1 MLNSIKNIDY
11 TKKENQTF
19 KHWFLFCMA
28 NLWLPIALIGLTL
41 LVLELVFFRTVTEW
55 VLEAYAEGT
64 GNGIFVTPFL
74 FLPLTMFGVTAYKG
88 CYKQWKLVITGN
100 QTKYSE

>member
-19 KHWFLFCMA
+19 KHW
-28 NLWLPIALIGLTL
+28 
-41 LVLELVFFRTVTEW
+41 
-55 VLEAYAEGT
+55 
-64 GNGIFVTPFL
+64 
-74 FLPLTMFGVTAYKG
+74 
-88 CYKQWKLVITGN
+88 KLVTTGN